1 MGLRRVRDMGSRERC
16 VKKARKR
23 HAVREMKL
31 GTSELP
37 CRVYWVTIF
46 PRFILTILSGAFVTF
61 LSDGKRS
68 WRGDALGV
76 GIGYFVV

>member
-1 MGLRRVRDMGSRERC
+1 
-16 VKKARKR
+16 
-23 HAVREMKL
+23 MKL